1 MARARGKRRSEAKS
15 TVDPEEVAR
24 FAALADPWWD
34 PGGPLGPLH
43 RLNPTRIAYVRDRL
57 CAHFG
62 CDATSLRP
70 FEGLKLLDIGCGG
83 GLLAEPMARLGARV
97 VGADVSEESIRIARR
112 HAVESELAID
122 YRVAA
127 AEELAVGRE
136 RFDALLAMEVVEHVA
151 DLGAFLAAC
160 GALVK
165 PGGAMAVATLNRT
178 LKAFVLAVVGAE
190 YIMGWLPRG
199 THNWERFV
207 RPSELARHGQR
218 HGLSLAHLTGV
229 AFHPLTGEWGL
240 SRDTGVNYMG
250 FLVKEEQNGRS
261 RARPGRNE

>member
-1 MARARGKRRSEAKS
+1 MARASGKRRSETKS

-24 FAALADPWWD
+24 FAALADSWWD

-62 CDATSLRP
+62 RDATSHRP

-97 VGADVSEESIRIARR
+97 VGADVSEENIRTARA
-112 HAVESELAID
+112 HAAESELAID

-127 AEELAVGRE
+127 AEELALGRE

-151 DLGAFLAAC
+151 DLNAFLAAC

-178 LKAFVLAVVGAE
+178 LKAFALAVVGAE

-207 RPSELARHGQR
+207 RPSELARRGR
-218 HGLSLAHLTGV
+218 PHGLSLAHLTGV
-229 AFHPLTGEWGL
+229 AFHPLTGEWDL

-250 FLVKEEQNGRS
+250 FLVKES
-261 RARPGRNE
+261 RAAEAKHGTQRG